1 MADLFDFNH
10 GGATHPGAHAV
21 VHPGADCAEHVVLY
35 TVVTET
41 QQHITLDDGYT
52 YDKFTGVVRGPAG
65 RPTLQDRLAATE
77 GSAMFDS
84 WSAIAQEPPRR
95 HPAGEPARGQL
106 PRGSSR
112 RRLRALL
119 RLLGRP

>member
-21 VHPGADCAEHVVLY
+21 VHPGADSAEHVVRY
-35 TVVTET
+35 TVVAET

-65 RPTLQDRLAATE
+65 RPTLQDRLAVTE

-84 WSAIAQEPPRR
+84 WSAIAGDPPRR
-95 HPAGEPARGQL
+95 HPPGAPGRGTS
-106 PRGSSR
+106 PRGSVR
-112 RRLRALL
+112 RRLGALL
-119 RLLGRP
+119 RRLGRP